1 MKVKKP
7 AQQYFAMR
15 AFLWILCMH
24 SVERKCTPKAL
35 DPEGNMMD
43 EDQKLFSI
51 FAPHTFRRREELQS
65 RGRRLIHYTSAAAA
79 ISIIRNQRIWMRNVR
94 CMNDFAEIRHGIS
107 LLQNSMESNHDS
119 QIEEGLRK
127 LFKESEAIFPG
138 IANETISWFNASAQV
153 IELNTYALCLSEHDK
168 IENEHGR
175 LSMWR
180 SYTSGQ
186 VGVGLILDTS
196 PFYRE
201 APDFGTYSSP
211 VHYLNKSEINEIF
224 SEISEEIRNNN
235 PFLTQIGKEKTFE
248 YMCNLLRHIAICT
261 KHPGFLEEKEWRV
274 LRTDGLDPC
283 GSLELGVEIVNGVPQ
298 PIYKIPL
305 QDDFERGMIGISI
318 PALIK
323 RVIIG
328 PTQFPA
334 AVWHA
339 LKTEL
344 ENVGVTDAKD
354 KIFCSNIPVR
364 S

>member
-1 MKVKKP
+1 
-7 AQQYFAMR
+7 
-15 AFLWILCMH
+15 MH
-24 SVERKCTPKAL
+24 SVERKCTPKAP
-35 DPEGNMMD
+35 DPEGKMMD

-51 FAPHTFRRREELQS
+51 FAPHTLLRREELQS
-65 RGRRLIHYTSAAAA
+65 SGRRLIHYTSAAAA

-107 LLQNSMESNHDS
+107 LLQNSMKSNHGT
-119 QIEEGLRK
+119 QIEEGLNK
-127 LFKESEAIFPG
+127 IFAETTAIFPG
-138 IANETISWFNASAQV
+138 IAKETIDWFNASV
-153 IELNTYALCLSEHDK
+153 GNIELNTYALCLSEHDET
-168 IENEHGR
+168 ENEHGR

-180 SYTSGQ
+180 AYTSGQ
-186 VGVGLILDTS
+186 VGVGLVLDTS

-201 APDFGTYSSP
+201 APDFGAYSSP
-211 VHYLNKSEINEIF
+211 VHYLNKGEINEIF
-224 SEISEEIRNNN
+224 SEISEKIRNNKH
-235 PFLTQIGKEKTFE
+235 LLAQIGKEKTFE
-248 YMCNLLRHIAICT
+248 YMRNLLRHIAICT

-274 LRTDGLDPC
+274 LRTDGLDPR
-283 GSLELGVEIVNGVPQ
+283 GSLELGVEIVNGIPQ

-318 PALIK
+318 PALIE

-334 AVWHA
+334 AVWQA

-344 ENVGVTDAKD
+344 ETVGVTDAKD